1 MTYTQPSRFVRG
13 IGGIADIFQVSL
25 STAKRI
31 KASGRID
38 KAIIQRGRVIL
49 TDPELAL
56 RLYANTK

>member
-1 MTYTQPSRFVRG
+1 MTSAQPSRFVRG
-13 IGGIADIFQVSL
+13 LGGIADIFQVSL

-49 TDPELAL
+49 TDPDLAL
-56 RLYANTK
+56 KLYANTK